1 MTIGLLDTHYLDLV
15 GRGMDPRFHGALNS
29 SSGVGLENQSLA
41 GFSNGRIGNEPR
53 FEISYPDHNL
63 VNEHRNQ
70 GSSFQEHCIGGVHLV
85 LEQPF
90 STGSGSVFSPFVD
103 IEEDCD
109 FSDAV
114 LRYIDQILM
123 EEDME
128 EKTHMLQES
137 LDLQAKEKSFY
148 EVLGKKYPPSPQQE
162 SAVASHEC
170 TDNNPYA
177 NFLNSTTSSS
187 DGSGY
192 LIDIVHPSWNNSRT
206 DHDASVTDYGAASRA
221 SKSSISSS
229 NSLSNLVDGFSDSPI
244 SPLQMRDMYN
254 ESQLVWSF
262 RRGVDEASKFLPAV
276 NNLWVNAGVNALA
289 TQDPKEVE
297 IEAKNS
303 VEKQLPSGSRGKKN
317 RSNVDTDL
325 EEVRSSKLP
334 AVYAEFDS
342 DVPTEEIDD
351 VLLHTLGEREKKFA
365 AYREVLQN
373 ETGKGT
379 QQNRQIKRASGGRG
393 RSKKQNKKKEV
404 IDLRTLLINCAQAVA
419 ADDRRN
425 ASELLKQIRQH
436 ASPYG
441 EGNQRLAHYFADG
454 LEVRL
459 AGTGSQIH
467 KALVNKKTIAA
478 DYLKAYYTYLASSPF
493 RKISNFVSNK
503 TTMTKSLKA
512 MRVHVIDFGIL
523 YGFQWP
529 TLIQRIAERPGGPPK
544 LRITGIDF
552 PQPGFRPAERIEE
565 TGRRLARYAKTFNV
579 PFEYNAIAKK
589 WETIKIEDLKIE
601 KGEFVVVNCLYRAKN
616 LLDETVVA
624 ESARTMVLNLVR
636 KINPDLFI
644 HGIVNGAYGAP
655 FFVTRFREVLFH
667 FSALFDMLETNIPR
681 DKPERMLI
689 ERDIFGR
696 EALNVIA
703 CEGWERVER
712 PETYKQWQVRHLRA
726 GFAQIPIERE
736 LMNTAIYK
744 VRTFYHKD
752 FVIDEDNQWLLMG
765 WKGRIIYAIS
775 CWKPV

>member
-1 MTIGLLDTHYLDLV
+1 
-15 GRGMDPRFHGALNS
+15 MDPRFNGILNS
-29 SSGVGLENQSLA
+29 SSGVGLENQSMA
-41 GFSNGRIGNEPR
+41 EYSNGKIGNGAR
-53 FEISYPDHNL
+53 FGISYPDHKL
-63 VNEHRNQ
+63 VNEHRNH
-70 GSSFQEHCIGGVHLV
+70 GSSFQEHSIGGVHLV
-85 LEQPF
+85 LDQPF
-90 STGSGSVFSPFVD
+90 SNGNGSVFSSFVD
-103 IEEDCD
+103 IDDDCD

-114 LRYIDQILM
+114 LRYIDEILM

-162 SAVASHEC
+162 SAVVGHENA
-170 TDNNPYA
+170 DDNPYA
-177 NFLNSTTSSS
+177 SFINSTTSSS

-192 LIDIVHPSWNNSRT
+192 LIDIVDPSWINSRM
-206 DHDASVTDYGAASRA
+206 DHDASVPDCGRA
-221 SKSSISSS
+221 SKSSVGSS
-229 NSLSNLVDGFSDSPI
+229 NSLSNFMDGFSDSPV
-244 SPLQMRDMYN
+244 SPLQIRDMYN
-254 ESQLVWSF
+254 ESQLIWNF
-262 RRGVDEASKFLPAV
+262 RRGVDEASKFLPAG
-276 NNLWVNAGVNALA
+276 NNLLVSAGVNTLA
-289 TQDPKEVE
+289 KQDTKEGDREV
-297 IEAKNS
+297 KND
-303 VEKQLPSGSRGKKN
+303 VVKHLPSGSRGKKS
-317 RSNVDTDL
+317 RANVDTDL
-325 EEVRSSKLP
+325 EEERSSKLP
-334 AVYAEFDS
+334 AVYAESDS
-342 DVPTEEIDD
+342 DVPMDEFDD

-365 AYREVLQN
+365 AFREDLQN
-373 ETGKGT
+373 ASGKGA
-379 QQNRQIKRASGGRG
+379 QQNGQTKRPSGGRG
-393 RSKKQNKKKEV
+393 RGKKQNRKKEV

-436 ASPYG
+436 ASPFG
-441 EGNQRLAHYFADG
+441 EGNQRLAYYFADG
-454 LEVRL
+454 LEARL

-478 DYLKAYYTYLASSPF
+478 DFLKAYYTYLASSPF
-493 RKISNFVSNK
+493 RKISNFMSNK
-503 TTMTKSLKA
+503 TIMNQSLKA

-529 TLIQRIAERPGGPPK
+529 TLIQRIAERKGGPPK

-565 TGRRLARYAKTFNV
+565 TGRRLARYAKQFNV

-589 WETIKIEDLKIE
+589 WETIKIEELKIE

-616 LLDETVVA
+616 LLDETVLA
-624 ESARTMVLNLVR
+624 ESARTMVLNLIR
-636 KINPDLFI
+636 KINPDIFI
-644 HGIVNGAYGAP
+644 HGIVNGAYSAP

-667 FSALFDMLETNIPR
+667 FSALFDMLESNIPR
-681 DKPERMLI
+681 EKPERMLI

-726 GFAQIPIERE
+726 GFSQVPIQRE
-736 LMNTAIYK
+736 LVDRAIYK

-752 FVIDEDNQWLLMG
+752 FVIDEDSQWLLMG
-765 WKGRIIYAIS
+765 WKGRIIYAIT